1 MTGVAGIMVG
11 GVVAGGVGDMVEVG
25 VSSRRLSHPNGV
37 ALGFISLVGVTGVVG
52 GVIAIAIDVGIDA
65 RREED
70 V

>member
-1 MTGVAGIMVG
+1 MAGVAGIMIDIVA
-11 GVVAGGVGDMVEVG
+11 AGGIGGMVGVG

-37 ALGFISLVGVTGVVG
+37 ALGFISLGGVNGVVG